1 MEHRSRQRTSP
12 TMGSFTPDRLSP
24 EAQLRT
30 ICFSKLLH
38 KDREEQARLLDAV
51 ETDGFF
57 YLDLTHKDSM
67 ELYKDYEQV
76 LCIMK
81 SWFDQPVETKAQF
94 AYNSD
99 VQG

>member
-1 MEHRSRQRTSP
+1 
-12 TMGSFTPDRLSP
+12 MGSFTTDQLSP
-24 EAQLRT
+24 VAQLRT

-38 KDREEQARLLDAV
+38 KDRKEQARLLDAV

-57 YLDLTHKDSM
+57 YLSLTHEDSI

-76 LCIMK
+76 LRVMK